1 PSWSECDK
9 SGGFHSRFKQLLSAI
24 NQPSKHRMLQI
35 ASRLYG
41 SNAFPILEK
50 YLRCMK
56 EMYNSELES
65 VDFMNA
71 TEEVRQKI
79 NSWVERQTNG
89 YIRNFFPVNSIDR
102 STILV
107 LLNTVGFR
115 GRWKIPFN
123 LKDTYKG
130 VFWTCKGESM
140 YVDMMTQSGRF
151 NIAILSSPPM
161 SVLQLPFEGEELL
174 FLSLVPDD
182 NTSID
187 EIIRDLTYK
196 KLQEWISEENMKS
209 VQTKISMPKFTLE
222 NQYPLKAIF
231 SAMGMKD
238 LFIPGKA
245 NLSGMTGNN
254 QFLVSQIN
262 QGITF
267 TISEE
272 GAAAAGASRTEVVSG
287 SHPEIKID
295 KPFLFVVK
303 HKPSNLILFMG
314 RICAPSLK

>member
-1 PSWSECDK
+1 
-9 SGGFHSRFKQLLSAI
+9 
-24 NQPSKHRMLQI
+24 
-35 ASRLYG
+35 
-41 SNAFPILEK
+41 
-50 YLRCMK
+50 
-56 EMYNSELES
+56 
-65 VDFMNA
+65 
-71 TEEVRQKI
+71 
-79 NSWVERQTNG
+79 
-89 YIRNFFPVNSIDR
+89 
-102 STILV
+102 
-107 LLNTVGFR
+107 
-115 GRWKIPFN
+115 
-123 LKDTYKG
+123 
-130 VFWTCKGESM
+130 
-140 YVDMMTQSGRF
+140 
-151 NIAILSSPPM
+151 M

-187 EIIRDLTYK
+187 EIIMNLTYE

-231 SAMGMKD
+231 SAMGVND

-303 HKPSNLILFMG
+303 HKPSNLILLWVGFV
-314 RICAPSLK
+314 PSLKVHPK